1 MSKLSEKSLK
11 ILEYYTILDQLA
23 EKCVS
28 RKAKQAARNLRPLH
42 DIEDVQ
48 ELLTQTDDAKRL
60 LTTGGTPA
68 FGGIREVSAAL
79 SRSKMGGILSTRE
92 LLDIASLLHAAN
104 QVRKY
109 GNEQQDNG
117 VHTSL
122 DTMFARINSNR
133 YLEEKINRAIISEEE
148 IADAASSEL
157 ANIRRQIRQQ
167 NVHVRETLNHYVSS
181 ATYSKYLQE
190 TIITQRDGRYVIPVK
205 SEHKGDVPGMVH
217 DISSSGA
224 TLFIEPTQEIGRAS
238 CRERV

>member
-79 SRSKMGGILSTRE
+79 SRSKMAAFCPRANCWTLHRCCTPPIRCASTAR
-92 LLDIASLLHAAN
+92 AA
-104 QVRKY
+104 
-109 GNEQQDNG
+109 DNG
-117 VHTSL
+117 VH
-122 DTMFARINSNR
+122 
-133 YLEEKINRAIISEEE
+133 
-148 IADAASSEL
+148 
-157 ANIRRQIRQQ
+157 
-167 NVHVRETLNHYVSS
+167 NV
-181 ATYSKYLQE
+181 
-190 TIITQRDGRYVIPVK
+190 D
-205 SEHKGDVPGMVH
+205 
-217 DISSSGA
+217 
-224 TLFIEPTQEIGRAS
+224 
-238 CRERV
+238 